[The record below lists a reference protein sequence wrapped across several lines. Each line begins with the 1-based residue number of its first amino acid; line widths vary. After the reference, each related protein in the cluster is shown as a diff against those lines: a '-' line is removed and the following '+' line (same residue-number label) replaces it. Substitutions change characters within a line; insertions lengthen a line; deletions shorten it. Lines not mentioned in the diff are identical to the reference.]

1 MTLPTPEDRHLDDRD
16 LRHLLT
22 RRLDADRRRRVLGH
36 LLDGCAPCRARVRA
50 ELRLA
55 RQLPPRAAYDAAFQ
69 RAFARAGDDWR
80 RELAEQDAGAH
91 AWAALRHL
99 PPGRRATLLLNS
111 RRHQTPG
118 VLEALFQ
125 DHREALNRDLGEALD
140 LATLALALADRLDPG
155 WRGPHRLADLR
166 TAALVRAADANRLAG
181 RHRQAAKLL
190 ARAARTQPQ
199 GTGEPLLE
207 AELLTVAGNLWQALR
222 RCERAARAF
231 GRAEQVYR
239 EIGETHLAARSLV
252 ARAAAI
258 GHHHPRHGIRLIR
271 RALAEID
278 GALDPQLEL
287 TAHHN
292 LAWYLNDAGRHREAR
307 AEIERSAA
315 LYHRDGGN
323 VVATLSRAW
332 LRGRIERALEHF
344 DQARRSYGLAH
355 TGFEELRMQLHL
367 TMLAIDRA
375 ELQVADG
382 DPAGA
387 AALLAS
393 TLDLLHS
400 WDISPDTHAILA
412 TLRQSVLAR
421 NCDRTSFR
429 QAALAV
435 RRRWAR
441 AGDDDELA

>member
-1 MTLPTPEDRHLDDRD
+1 MPPPDDWHLDDREV
-16 LRHLLT
+16 RNLLT
-22 RRLDADRRRRVLGH
+22 RSLPADRRRQVLGH
-36 LLDGCAPCRARVRA
+36 LLDGCAPCRARVRH
-50 ELRLA
+50 ELRLT
-55 RQLPPRAAYDAAFQ
+55 RQLSPPPSYGAAFD
-69 RAFARAGDDWR
+69 RALARGEELWR
-80 RELAEQDAGAH
+80 RELAEQEAGAR

-118 VLEALFQ
+118 ILEALFQ
-125 DHREALNRDLGEALD
+125 DHREALNCDLGEALD
-140 LATLALALADRLDPG
+140 LATLALALADRLDLD
-155 WRGPHRLADLR
+155 WRGPDRLADLR

-181 RHRQAAKLL
+181 RHREAARLL

-207 AELLTVAGNLWQALR
+207 AELLTVAGGLWQALR
-222 RCERAARAF
+222 RFERAAQAF

-239 EIGETHLAARSLV
+239 DIGETHLAARSLV

-287 TAHHN
+287 TAHHD
-292 LAWYLNDAGRHREAR
+292 LAWYLNDAGHHREAR

-323 VVATLSRAW
+323 VAASLARAW
-332 LRGRIERALEHF
+332 LRGRIERALEQF

-375 ELQVADG
+375 ELQVAAG

-393 TLDLLHS
+393 TLALLRT
-400 WDISPDTHAILA
+400 WDISPDTLAILG

-421 NCDRTSFR
+421 TSQRATFR

-435 RRRWAR
+435 RRRWSR
-441 AGDDDELA
+441 TGDDDVLA